1 MQHLTEV
8 DKQNLCNDYL
18 NGYTIK
24 KLYTKYH
31 IGDRRVRQI
40 LIDNNISIKNMHIK
54 TKSTDDY
61 IEKCNARFNAKDGY
75 HYVAIAKNDHS
86 VKYEDILNKSGT
98 LTSYIKKV
106 LSI

>member
-24 KLYTKYH
+24 ELYTKYH

-40 LIDNNISIKNMHIK
+40 LIDNNISILFIFVISL
-54 TKSTDDY
+54 TK
-61 IEKCNARFNAKDGY
+61 
-75 HYVAIAKNDHS
+75 
-86 VKYEDILNKSGT
+86 L
-98 LTSYIKKV
+98 
-106 LSI
+106 